1 MGKRI
6 AVLLVGVALLASAPV
21 SAFAMSTW
29 AEEATYGAKTGAKL
43 KYGLVNTF
51 LGWTELFT
59 EPYEATQYG
68 ENFFVGL
75 GRGVWNGVADT
86 FLGAAHA
93 ITFPIPQI
101 DIPLPEG
108 GTDILNKGK

>member
-6 AVLLVGVALLASAPV
+6 GVLMVGVVLLAAPV
-21 SAFAMSTW
+21 NAFAASTW
-29 AEEATYGAKTGAKL
+29 AEEMTYGSKVGAKL
-43 KYGLVNTF
+43 KYGLTNTF

-68 ENFFVGL
+68 ENFFIGL
-75 GRGVWNGVADT
+75 GRGLWNGVGDT
-86 FLGAAHA
+86 VLGAAHA

-101 DIPLPEG
+101 DLPLPEG
-108 GTDILNKGK
+108 GTDVLAKK

>member
-6 AVLLVGVALLASAPV
+6 GVLVVGVALLAAPV
-21 SAFAMSTW
+21 AAFAASPW
-29 AEEATYGAKTGAKL
+29 AEEATYGSKVGAKL
-43 KYGLVNTF
+43 KYGLTNGL

-59 EPYEATQYG
+59 EPYEAMQYG
-68 ENFFVGL
+68 ENFFIGL

-86 FLGAAHA
+86 VLGAAHA
-93 ITFPIPQI
+93 VTFPIPQI

-108 GTDILNKGK
+108 GTDILSKK